1 MGKIDIQNKFFVCY
15 AKSDE
20 KLARNVVDEISKYLE
35 INYSLWSYAA
45 VTNVDSYFETN
56 VEPIIDNCDF
66 VLLLVS
72 SSVEQ
77 DDMALKVYRYCHDLN
92 KSLVPVKVDSSKFRL
107 RQMAFRSRIYDY
119 EEAED
124 KEDLLE
130 QMHSWLGLTKVYEW
144 SPLKFCSNC
153 GNKIRSNASFCMWC
167 GKQFLASAE
176 KYCPKCGNHL
186 KPTAAFCSRCGTP
199 ISAR

>member
-1 MGKIDIQNKFFVCY
+1 MEKIDIQNKFFVCY

-20 KLARNVVDEISKYLE
+20 KLANSVVNEISKYLE
-35 INYSLWSYAA
+35 VSYSLWSYAG
-45 VTNVDSYFETN
+45 VTDVEAYFENTI
-56 VEPIIDNCDF
+56 EPIIDNADF
-66 VLLLVS
+66 VLLILS
-72 SSVEQ
+72 DSVEQ
-77 DDMALKVYRYCHDLN
+77 DEMVMKVYRYCNNLN
-92 KSLVPVKVDSSKFRL
+92 KSIVPVKVDPMKLKFRDL
-107 RQMAFRSRIYDY
+107 AFRSRVFDYD
-119 EEAED
+119 EKDD

-176 KYCPKCGNHL
+176 KFCPKCGNHL
-186 KPTAAFCSRCGTP
+186 KPSAAFCSRCGTP
-199 ISAR
+199 NT